1 MALEVTQHH
10 HCHILLV
17 KVITKVCPGR
27 QQRETQG
34 MSRSCS
40 DIKTEVHQ
48 AHIVRIPCGK
58 WYFCDGHGIE
68 ATILWPSLENK
79 ICHMKI
85 FFSSIYLRSQIPTP
99 TTIIIN
105 KFLFGIFHLKGTI
118 FWFIFILL
126 QELQDVHLPSVYL
139 MLGNSVFFWNSVFF
153 FPKKIAWKLIQF
165 LFCLLLLH
173 FIKVNL
179 FGCGIKGLQK

>member
-1 MALEVTQHH
+1 MVAGVQGQWERGRERERERKNRTEAILHFMTLEVTQHH

-34 MSRSCS
+34 MSRPYS

-58 WYFCDGHGIE
+58 WYFCDGHRIE

-79 ICHMKI
+79 ICHIKI

-105 KFLFGIFHLKGTI
+105 KFLFGIFHVEGTI

-126 QELQDVHLPSVYL
+126 QELQGVHLPSVYL
-139 MLGNSVFFWNSVFF
+139 ILGNSVFFFS
-153 FPKKIAWKLIQF
+153 
-165 LFCLLLLH
+165 
-173 FIKVNL
+173 
-179 FGCGIKGLQK
+179 QKR